1 MDMDHNPN
9 GAGDLD
15 PRLIVLDPRDNVA
28 VVRRRVEGGQPL
40 LVAGGPVV
48 PAGDIPLGHKV
59 ACRAIHPGE
68 KVLKYGAPI
77 GSAVAEI
84 APGDHVHVHNM
95 KSDYTATH
103 TLDEA
108 RARHGGTA

>member
-1 MDMDHNPN
+1 MADPD
-9 GAGDLD
+9 DLD
-15 PRLIVLDPRDNVA
+15 PRLIRLDPRDNVA
-28 VVRRRVEGGQPL
+28 VVRQRLEAGLPVR
-40 LVAGGPVV
+40 VAGRVTT
-48 PAGDIPLGHKV
+48 PARDIPLGHKV
-59 ACRAIHPGE
+59 ACRPIQAGE

-77 GSAVAEI
+77 GSAVAAI

-108 RARHGGTA
+108 RARHGGSAA